1 MSEGAGYWQRVAKAR
16 FSRRAALAF
25 GGLGGAVA
33 VGAALRLSGF
43 VKRPPASEAASI
55 SVRAQTNH
63 LFRRA
68 AFGAS
73 RLDLDQHGD
82 KPPAAIAAIL
92 VNYQDV
98 PNDALEARLEAANL
112 DMTKR
117 DALQRWWLLRMMY
130 STRPFEER
138 MTLFWHGLLTTAF
151 TKVNKPDLLLQ
162 QNDFLRRNAL
172 GSFRDIL
179 VGISKDP
186 AMLIWLDGATNRK
199 GKPNENYARELMEL
213 FSMGIGNYTEDD
225 VREGA
230 RALTGWTLAGAKEGP
245 TEAVFRAA
253 QHDDGQKTFLGQT
266 GNFGLEEIV
275 DIIVKQPATAQ
286 YLSRRLFSFFAYP
299 DPEPQVIQPLVDAY
313 FASGYS
319 VKAMVEQLFALPAF
333 YSPRAYRAIVSS
345 PVDFIVGMA
354 RTLDIETDATG
365 LPGAMASMNQQ
376 LFNPPDVSGWDGG
389 MTWLNGSTW
398 FARMNLV
405 NRLTTA
411 RKSGATSAVALDAL
425 VQARALDSG
434 QAFVDYWADLLLD
447 GNLPEESRAMLV
459 QYLDEGGGLT
469 KRNLD
474 LRGRAT
480 VYLMLASP
488 ECQLV

>member
-1 MSEGAGYWQRVAKAR
+1 
-16 FSRRAALAF
+16 
-25 GGLGGAVA
+25 
-33 VGAALRLSGF
+33 LRLSGF
-43 VKRPPASEAASI
+43 VKRPSASEAASI

-73 RLDLDQHGD
+73 RADLDQHGD
-82 KPPAAIAAIL
+82 RQPPAIAMSL

-98 PNDALEARLEAANL
+98 PNDALEERLGAANL
-112 DMTKR
+112 DVTKR

-130 STRPFEER
+130 TSRPFEER
-138 MTLFWHGLLTTAF
+138 MTLFWHGILTTAF

-162 QNDFLRRNAL
+162 QNDFLRQNAL

-245 TEAVFRAA
+245 TEAVFRAG

-286 YLSRRLFSFFAYP
+286 YLSRRLFSFFAYHFWIK
-299 DPEPQVIQPLVDAY
+299 QQWRRIQ
-313 FASGYS
+313 
-319 VKAMVEQLFALPAF
+319 AM
-333 YSPRAYRAIVSS
+333 
-345 PVDFIVGMA
+345 
-354 RTLDIETDATG
+354 
-365 LPGAMASMNQQ
+365 
-376 LFNPPDVSGWDGG
+376 
-389 MTWLNGSTW
+389 
-398 FARMNLV
+398 
-405 NRLTTA
+405 
-411 RKSGATSAVALDAL
+411 GATSVLA
-425 VQARALDSG
+425 
-434 QAFVDYWADLLLD
+434 
-447 GNLPEESRAMLV
+447 EESK
-459 QYLDEGGGLT
+459 T
-469 KRNLD
+469 
-474 LRGRAT
+474 
-480 VYLMLASP
+480 
-488 ECQLV
+488 